1 MARNDIAQP
10 VPNSSIISSA
20 RLLIF
25 RRGPFSSGSFDNNY
39 LTVSYLRQLNEDM
52 LSRSVLLKL
61 SSHYSNIDSI
71 SVVDLNVQVSSY
83 LFNGSSQ

>member
-1 MARNDIAQP
+1 MIL
-10 VPNSSIISSA
+10 PNQCQIVVSSVVFVYPYSDGDLFLREVSI
-20 RLLIF
+20 
-25 RRGPFSSGSFDNNY
+25 D

-71 SVVDLNVQVSSY
+71 DVVDLNVQVSSY
-83 LFNGSSQ
+83 LFNGSSL